1 MTCGTGNCPMRQKNM
16 SAMVKANALKSRPSK
31 VGMECVK
38 KGSPMRK
45 EGRVAGMR
53 TAPARNIRY

>member
-1 MTCGTGNCPMRQKNM
+1 M

-38 KGSPMRK
+38 KGSPIRK